1 MHVAQTKVSVNYKL
15 KWSMISIFSLPPGPW
30 LVTIYYITVTYC
42 LGLVKDKR
50 ASIRDYIRGLKFK
63 LVVVWVETMERTIS
77 TDYGIIIYLGF
88 TDVIHAIRQHFVRFV
103 TRFFSIV
110 NTFYS
115 RDKLMKDRRKLES
128 AEHDH
133 VSYYTFY
140 IFTLHN

>member
-1 MHVAQTKVSVNYKL
+1 MEPL
-15 KWSMISIFSLPPGPW
+15 K
-30 LVTIYYITVTYC
+30 
-42 LGLVKDKR
+42 
-50 ASIRDYIRGLKFK
+50 
-63 LVVVWVETMERTIS
+63 RTIR
-77 TDYGIIIYLGF
+77 TNYGIIIYLGL

-103 TRFFSIV
+103 TLFFSII

-140 IFTLHN
+140 VFTLHNYLDHVSYYTFYIFTLHNLHDHVIIHFLHFYTT